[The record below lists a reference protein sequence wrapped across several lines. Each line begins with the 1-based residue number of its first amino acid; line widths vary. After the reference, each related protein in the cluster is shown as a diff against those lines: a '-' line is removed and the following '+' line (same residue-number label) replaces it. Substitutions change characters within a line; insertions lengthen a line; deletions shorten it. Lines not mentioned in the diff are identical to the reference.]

1 MPFRFQAK
9 YGLLTYAQ
17 CGDLDPFAVV
27 TRLSELGAEC
37 IVGREIHEDGG
48 IHLHAFFSFEK
59 KRNLKNERIFD
70 VEGVHPNIQ
79 ASYGTPE
86 KGYDYAIKDGDVVGG
101 GLERPS
107 GDDTTDKPNKWAEI
121 ILAET
126 RDEFFTRVA
135 ELDPRA
141 LACNFGNLEK
151 YANWRYRVDP
161 EPYSHPRGI
170 SFESEGTEDL
180 REWARENIGGT
191 IDGECPKARV
201 GWGETPHLRKGR
213 EPAPNAWPGIQLI
226 NNQEIDDNHWS
237 YGDLPEWAKHFGQGA
252 LENMHISEGCFPWMS
267 QQRRSTTPYSTTYKE
282 D

>member
-1 MPFRFQAK
+1 MSEGWLGYKYLSQDSGLQTPEGITLIPSGAPTLSNMPFRFQAK

-107 GDDTTDKPNKWAEI
+107 GEDTTDKP
-121 ILAET
+121 
-126 RDEFFTRVA
+126 
-135 ELDPRA
+135 
-141 LACNFGNLEK
+141 
-151 YANWRYRVDP
+151 
-161 EPYSHPRGI
+161 I
-170 SFESEGTEDL
+170 S
-180 REWARENIGGT
+180 
-191 IDGECPKARV
+191 
-201 GWGETPHLRKGR
+201 
-213 EPAPNAWPGIQLI
+213 
-226 NNQEIDDNHWS
+226 
-237 YGDLPEWAKHFGQGA
+237 
-252 LENMHISEGCFPWMS
+252 
-267 QQRRSTTPYSTTYKE
+267 
-282 D
+282 